1 VKTKDFRTLKANRV
15 AHHLVGTMKA
25 PKDQKEYVKAI
36 RVVAIAVSEQLG
48 NTPAVAAKSYIN
60 PEVFAKWRGGL
71 T

>member
-1 VKTKDFRTLKANRV
+1 
-15 AHHLVGTMKA
+15 MKA